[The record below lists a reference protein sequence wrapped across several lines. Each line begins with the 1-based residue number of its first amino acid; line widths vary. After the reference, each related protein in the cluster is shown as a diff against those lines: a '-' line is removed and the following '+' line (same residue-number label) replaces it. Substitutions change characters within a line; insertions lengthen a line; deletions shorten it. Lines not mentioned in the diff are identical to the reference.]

1 MLIFLHRNFNFPLK
15 NAQDIFI
22 TYAMIPGHSL
32 SLTTVFNFRCAQE
45 LSRNVMRGSLKMND
59 INEYL
64 VDNSLGQ
71 RHYTHE
77 ADSLNLKDNSEADLL
92 GNIETGSLVKRM
104 ADPSLLVRIGNINR

>member
-1 MLIFLHRNFNFPLK
+1 
-15 NAQDIFI
+15 
-22 TYAMIPGHSL
+22 
-32 SLTTVFNFRCAQE
+32 
-45 LSRNVMRGSLKMND
+45 MRGSLKMND

-77 ADSLNLKDNSEADLL
+77 ADSLKDNSEADLL
-92 GNIETGSLVKRM
+92 GTIEAGSLVKRM